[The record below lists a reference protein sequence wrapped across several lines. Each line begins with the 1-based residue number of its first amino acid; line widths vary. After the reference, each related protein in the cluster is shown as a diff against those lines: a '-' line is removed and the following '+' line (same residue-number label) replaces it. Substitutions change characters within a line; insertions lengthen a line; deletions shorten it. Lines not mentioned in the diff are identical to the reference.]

1 MSTTIADTAFAR
13 LDAEGRLLN
22 SVLKGATHQPGR
34 FGFRGDIALKF
45 QAKLAD
51 EARPPEVSAE
61 QVIAVAHAGE
71 PHLAVLAGFL
81 LSLESL
87 KLVGEVLGEL
97 LAPQGKYFFFVDNID
112 ISKKY
117 SIDYAGVTFHIL
129 PIDEA
134 TVYNEL
140 LELLY
145 LEKTEL
151 KKLDTAELPEDQL
164 RRVPGPGRPGAQ
176 PLRKPARLTRV
187 EWGRWPGRC
196 RMSHSQ
202 RGGTAPTWWGYRRPC
217 WPARRSTRT
226 RSRCTS
232 PVRWPRTAACF
243 PCWHAVRSV
252 RKPATCLPTTWH

>member
-151 KKLDTAELPEDQL
+151 KKLDTAGKTDKIADKALAFTQSFQKISFDECLAL
-164 RRVPGPGRPGAQ
+164 AG
-176 PLRKPARLTRV
+176 
-187 EWGRWPGRC
+187 
-196 RMSHSQ
+196 
-202 RGGTAPTWWGYRRPC
+202 
-217 WPARRSTRT
+217 
-226 RSRCTS
+226 
-232 PVRWPRTAACF
+232 PVRNPYENR
-243 PCWHAVRSV
+243 PV
-252 RKPATCLPTTWH
+252 

>member
-151 KKLDTAELPEDQL
+151 KKLDTAGKTDKIADKAL
-164 RRVPGPGRPGAQ
+164 AF
-176 PLRKPARLTRV
+176 T
-187 EWGRWPGRC
+187 
-196 RMSHSQ
+196 Q
-202 RGGTAPTWWGYRRPC
+202 RFQKISFDECLALAG
-217 WPARRSTRT
+217 
-226 RSRCTS
+226 
-232 PVRWPRTAACF
+232 PVRNPYENR
-243 PCWHAVRSV
+243 PV
-252 RKPATCLPTTWH
+252 